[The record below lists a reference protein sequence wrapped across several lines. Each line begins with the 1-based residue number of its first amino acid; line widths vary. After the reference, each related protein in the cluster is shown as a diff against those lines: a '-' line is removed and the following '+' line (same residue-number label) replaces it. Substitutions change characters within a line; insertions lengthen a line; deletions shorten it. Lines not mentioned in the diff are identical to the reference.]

1 MKQEELSK
9 NERMTRKKMVS
20 NMRVLQVKW
29 MDLMHYHLMLLK
41 EAKVRE
47 INEIREKEKIAARLK
62 EANHHQLLEL
72 QSSKQEKL
80 DDLQTKVNNI
90 LYET

>member
-1 MKQEELSK
+1 M
-9 NERMTRKKMVS
+9 
-20 NMRVLQVKW
+20 
-29 MDLMHYHLMLLK
+29 
-41 EAKVRE
+41 RE

-80 DDLQTKVNNI
+80 DNLQTKVSTIYIMPN
-90 LYET
+90 